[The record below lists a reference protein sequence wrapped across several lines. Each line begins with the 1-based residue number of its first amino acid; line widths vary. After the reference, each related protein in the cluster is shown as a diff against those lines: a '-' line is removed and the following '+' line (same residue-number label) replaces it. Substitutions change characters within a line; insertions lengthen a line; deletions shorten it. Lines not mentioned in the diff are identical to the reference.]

1 MAHFAQLNAENLVTQ
16 VIVVANQDTAD
27 QDGVENEAIGIEFC
41 TNLLGGTWRQTS
53 YNANIRKNYAG
64 VGYKYDATLDAFIPP
79 QPFASWTLNNETAQW
94 EEPVVEA
101 PVVEVPVVEVLVVE
115 VPVVEAPIEET
126 LVEEAPI
133 EETPVEET
141 LVKEITL

>member
-1 MAHFAQLNAENLVTQ
+1 MAHFAQLNEENLVTQ

-41 TNLLGGTWRQTS
+41 TNLLGGNWKQTS

-64 VGYKYDATLDAFIPP
+64 VGYKYDKDLDAFIPP

-94 EEPVVEA
+94 KA
-101 PVVEVPVVEVLVVE
+101 PTPY
-115 VPVVEAPIEET
+115 PTDDKRYTWNEET
-126 LVEEAPI
+126 TSWDEV
-133 EETPVEET
+133 T
-141 LVKEITL
+141 EILNGEINEPKN

>member
-1 MAHFAQLNAENLVTQ
+1 MAHFAQLNEENLVTQ
-16 VIVVANQDTAD
+16 VIVVANQDTVD
-27 QDGVENEAIGIEFC
+27 QDGVENEAIGVEFC
-41 TNLLGGTWRQTS
+41 TNLLGGRWKQTS

-64 VGYKYDATLDAFIPP
+64 VGYKYDKDLDAFIPP

-101 PVVEVPVVEVLVVE
+101 PVVE
-115 VPVVEAPIEET
+115 APIEET
-126 LVEEAPI
+126 LVEEVPVQEA
-133 EETPVEET
+133 PVEET